1 MKQIQIMTS
10 SIIVTIITLL
20 LLQYSISSI
29 SSFIVPAPT
38 KNYNIIQHR
47 NVQHD
52 VINTIIT
59 KQSSTLF
66 SEQSPREEL
75 SVFLEPTLTEERMKS
90 LFAWV
95 SRAFAGD
102 DEYNNLMFAM
112 AAIFGTNLPPNS
124 LPLVLVERGKEY
136 KKHHSLQLLFSLLV

>member
-10 SIIVTIITLL
+10 STIMIITLL

-38 KNYNIIQHR
+38 KNYNNNIQHR

-59 KQSSTLF
+59 KKSSTLF

-75 SVFLEPTLTEERMKS
+75 SVFLDPTLTEERMKS

-102 DEYNNLMFAM
+102 DEYNNLMCAM

>member
-10 SIIVTIITLL
+10 SIIMIITLL
-20 LLQYSISSI
+20 LLQYSINSI

-38 KNYNIIQHR
+38 KNYNNIQHR

-59 KQSSTLF
+59 KKSSTLF
-66 SEQSPREEL
+66 SEQSPREEI
-75 SVFLEPTLTEERMKS
+75 SVFLDPTLTEERMKS